1 MLWHSFRPYN
11 RPCAEVSLSL
21 FLQIIHVNFWLISR
35 QPTIFPRHRLD
46 SSSYWPLVL
55 HLSVIRY
62 YLFIIVSS
70 VCQFLGLSVFR
81 QLSALII
88 WSKSVLHSLSVCIFL
103 LVSLLGQVVLLYILL
118 IDYCLMI
125 HLPFIDRSCIVPSP
139 FSDRSFPRSSIIPSS
154 FVYYSLI
161 VQLSFTGH
169 SFLVH

>member
-1 MLWHSFRPYN
+1 MTGFFPGHFTLVASFGRVLPLL
-11 RPCAEVSLSL
+11 RLLPRALTFISSLQPPLRRSISLSL

-35 QPTIFPRHRLD
+35 QPTIFSRHKLD

-70 VCQFLGLSVFR
+70 VCQFLGLSMFR

-118 IDYCLMI
+118 LIIALWFTY
-125 HLPFIDRSCIVPSP
+125 RS
-139 FSDRSFPRSSIIPSS
+139 
-154 FVYYSLI
+154 
-161 VQLSFTGH
+161 
-169 SFLVH
+169 